1 MVSRIRCT
9 KDLVTAAVIASVA
22 TLMFSPGNERAG
34 TSQSH
39 ATGEATEGKP
49 PEPFNL
55 LQPSLACWS
64 TQYKMSELQS

>member
-1 MVSRIRCT
+1 MVSRIGCT
-9 KDLVTAAVIASVA
+9 KDLATAVVMARLA
-22 TLMFSPGNERAG
+22 TSMFSPGNERAG
-34 TSQSH
+34 TSH
-39 ATGEATEGKP
+39 ATGEATEGEP